1 MEALERND
9 SKLNLAIPLKKCSD
23 KEIKAKNMAY
33 SLVEYLYVQ
42 IGGLFPVGALAAPIL
57 GTLGGAVIKKLFGG
71 KRRRRRRWY
80 V

>member
-1 MEALERND
+1 METLERND
-9 SKLNLAIPLKKCSD
+9 SRLNLAIPLKNAA
-23 KEIKAKNMAY
+23 IKKLRLKIWAY

-71 KRRRRRRWY
+71 KRRRRRR
-80 V
+80 